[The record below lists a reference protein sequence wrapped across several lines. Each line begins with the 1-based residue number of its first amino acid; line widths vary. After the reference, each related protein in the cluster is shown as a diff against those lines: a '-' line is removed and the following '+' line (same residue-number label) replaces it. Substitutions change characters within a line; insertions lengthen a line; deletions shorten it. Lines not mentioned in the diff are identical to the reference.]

1 MSGNGWIKI
10 SEKSFAQRFDV
21 AMTPF
26 SSAKI
31 NQNWLDIY
39 AVSGL
44 KLDGVL
50 YEKHLRNGAVKL
62 CMTHFDSSA
71 RAWEVQSKFL
81 TELLLTKREE
91 AKLKLEFGLHPR
103 KTFWLIKY
111 YFPFTCKNVYF
122 CFLFSPQIVKSILA
136 FLSFKNDVMA
146 RSTRYFSQISTLI
159 WEIVIVYLYL

>member
-50 YEKHLRNGAVKL
+50 YEKHFRNGAVKL
-62 CMTHFDSSA
+62 CMTHVDSSV
-71 RAWEVQSKFL
+71 RAWEVQCKILTLNAFHKKRRGHAETWIRNPSAQNFL
-81 TELLLTKREE
+81 INKVVLSIYMQKYLLL
-91 AKLKLEFGLHPR
+91 
-103 KTFWLIKY
+103 
-111 YFPFTCKNVYF
+111 FPFFTPNC
-122 CFLFSPQIVKSILA
+122 
-136 FLSFKNDVMA
+136 
-146 RSTRYFSQISTLI
+146 
-159 WEIVIVYLYL
+159 